1 MKRAFF
7 ALIVAALIALSL
19 FAGCTPQSGSSP
31 LDPQENSGQASTG
44 RLRHITDSYGF
55 PSGETREGYYMVEQ
69 NGTGFF
75 INYIDFESRQKT
87 VLCNKPE
94 CTHSNDAC
102 PANLSRNAYVFEGDA
117 CLYIW
122 YNESDGDDKDSLAR
136 IERMDYDGSNR
147 KTVYTFDK
155 MVDIINRGMAIDG
168 NLLYAVFS
176 YGQVDGAGNYSAS
189 YKFETIDLNTG
200 KETVLLDLETQ
211 LYLLGVSDNGFI
223 FKEFSIDEDYE
234 SKGEKHTLYFYD
246 RADPTLRKLTQWYQ
260 EEKVGIVKGDQLFSY
275 DPVADILEQYDLLSQ
290 QGKTVCK
297 DLGFNDTHVYCFG
310 KFDDYLLFSHE
321 NLELQREDVLAVNCI
336 TGEKTVYTRQYPR
349 SDTVQFCEPIL
360 VHKGR
365 VLAITAVT
373 KEDQITKDQEGN
385 VISVSMDVFH
395 YSLIP
400 TDDFFHNKDTEKEDI
415 SVLQ

>member
-155 MVDIINRGMAIDG
+155 MVDIINRGMALDG
-168 NLLYAVFS
+168 NLLYAVFG
-176 YGQVDGAGNYSAS
+176 YGQVDDAGNYSAS
-189 YKFETIDLNTG
+189 YKFETIDLDTG
-200 KETVLLDLETQ
+200 KETVLLDLDAQ

-260 EEKVGIVKGDQLFSY
+260 EDKVGIVKGDQLFSY
-275 DPVADILEQYDLLSQ
+275 DPATGVLEQCDLLSQ
-290 QGKTVCK
+290 TTKVVSS
-297 DLGFNDTHVYCFG
+297 DLGFRDTNLYCFG
-310 KFDDYLLFSHE
+310 KFGDYLLFAHD
-321 NLELQREDVLAVNCI
+321 NPALEKEEFFSVECSTGKQRE
-336 TGEKTVYTRQYPR
+336 YSRQYPR
-349 SDTVQFCEPIL
+349 SDTFQICEPIL
-360 VHKGR
+360 EHDGKI
-365 VLAITAVT
+365 LAITSVSQENQIMKDQDGNAVT
-373 KEDQITKDQEGN
+373 LP
-385 VISVSMDVFH
+385 MDIFH

-400 TDDFFHNKDTEKEDI
+400 VDDFFQNQDANGEDI
-415 SVLQ
+415 TLLR